1 MKDFVRIVYNNI
13 SLLTSKVFNMFNR
26 RDASLWVFGEWMGL
40 RCCDNSMYFANYIV
54 NNHPEIT
61 AVWISK
67 AGIDLSFLDSKVH
80 CCEMDSKEARDYLK
94 KAGAVFITHG
104 LEDII
109 GNSKCEY
116 SGALVVNLWHGSPW
130 KKIQFDMPYSLPDL
144 LYQKMRRGWYEGKT
158 IVSNSEEMTRIL
170 PHAFSVRK
178 ENIIESGSPRN
189 IVFHRQEAVERA
201 RRQLLIHLNSS
212 GVKVN
217 DSSKIITYMPTF
229 RDKDQHVFS
238 FYELQGNSRFIQ
250 MLERYNAVLVQ
261 KAHFVSVQR
270 NSASDN
276 ISGRIVSLDNYQ
288 SQELLASTDI
298 LITDYSSCFFDYLI
312 LDRPIIHYLYDY
324 DYYANQ
330 DRGLYYKKEEVV
342 CGDVASDLEE
352 LLNCIEKNLEN
363 PAYNHE
369 LRRKRAKKF
378 ISFETP
384 ASLQNLY
391 NEIIKR
397 LK

>member
-1 MKDFVRIVYNNI
+1 MKALNRIFLNNIKLLSSKVYN
-13 SLLTSKVFNMFNR
+13 SFNKRN
-26 RDASLWVFGEWMGL
+26 ASLWVFGEWKGL
-40 RCCDNSMYFANYIV
+40 RCCDNCMYFANYV
-54 NNHPEIT
+54 VENHPEIT

-67 AGIDLSFLDSKVH
+67 KGVDYSRLNKKVH
-80 CCEMDSKEARDYLK
+80 RCIMDSPEARGYLK
-94 KAGAVFITHG
+94 RAGAVFLSHG

-109 GNSKCEY
+109 DNNKCDY
-116 SGALVVNLWHGSPW
+116 SGALVVNLWHGTPW

-178 ENIIESGSPRN
+178 KDVIESGSPRN
-189 IVFHRQEAVERA
+189 IVFHRQEDVERA
-201 RRQLLIHLNSS
+201 RRQLLMHLNSS

-217 DSSKIITYMPTF
+217 DGTQIITYMPTF
-229 RDKDQHVFS
+229 RDNDQHVFS
-238 FYELQGNSRFIQ
+238 FYELQDNSRFIK
-250 MLERYNAVLVQ
+250 MLESHNAILVQ
-261 KAHFVSVQR
+261 KAHFVTVQR

-276 ISGRIVSLDNYQ
+276 ISRHIVSLDNYQ

-324 DYYANQ
+324 DYYANK

-342 CGDVASDLEE
+342 CGDVASDVEE
-352 LLNCIEKNLEN
+352 LLGCIEKNLID
-363 PAYNHE
+363 PARNHE
-369 LRRKRAKKF
+369 LRKERARKF

-384 ASLQNLY
+384 DSLLNLY

-397 LK
+397 IK